1 MQHKTFGF
9 GSAGELFQC
18 ADMMHTNII
27 RFAAAQFTNA
37 GFQPVCQGVSS
48 VISYVTREQVLH
60 IVVTLVVFTKTVVVK
75 FT

>member
-27 RFAAAQFTNA
+27 CFAAAQFANT
-37 GFQPVCQGVSS
+37 GFQPVCQSVSS
-48 VISYVTREQVLH
+48 IISYVTRDQVLH
-60 IVVTLVVFTKTVVVK
+60 IDLTLVVFTNPVVVK